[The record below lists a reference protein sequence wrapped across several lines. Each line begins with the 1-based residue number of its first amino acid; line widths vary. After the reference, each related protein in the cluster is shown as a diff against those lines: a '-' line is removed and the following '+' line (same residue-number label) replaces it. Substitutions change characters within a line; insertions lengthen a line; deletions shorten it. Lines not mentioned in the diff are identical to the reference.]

1 MHGTVKS
8 HRVRILI
15 NDGASH
21 KFLNYKLVKKL
32 KLPQSASH
40 HGYKVEMIKDHSTE
54 IWDTYV
60 SQVPLEIQGHTMHL
74 DFQVM
79 NMDRADVVLS
89 REWLHGLGPSL
100 KQSYEHNSFMF

>member
-1 MHGTVKS
+1 MSSPKAPTT
-8 HRVRILI
+8 LEEAI
-15 NDGASH
+15 NR
-21 KFLNYKLVKKL
+21 
-32 KLPQSASH
+32 
-40 HGYKVEMIKDHSTE
+40 MIKDRSTE

-60 SQVPLEIQGHTMHL
+60 SQVPLKIQGHTMHL

-100 KQSYEHNSFMF
+100 KRSYEHNSFMFDANGTHVLL